1 MEECSICTNIICDT
15 NKCITN
21 CNHTFCLSCILK
33 HLHTNKNCP
42 LCRELICESSEDE
55 SSESSQE
62 ESRRTPNIQLN
73 MIELKTYD
81 IYGRFIFNDNLRSA
95 AMILFITVNSSIIYL
110 SVICALLMFK
120 K

>member
-1 MEECSICTNIICDT
+1 M
-15 NKCITN
+15 
-21 CNHTFCLSCILK
+21 
-33 HLHTNKNCP
+33 
-42 LCRELICESSEDE
+42 ICESSEDE

-62 ESRRTPNIQLN
+62 EPQHIPNIRLS
-73 MIELKTYD
+73 MVELKTYD